1 MIIVSIIVGA
11 LALTT
16 VGYFGLIYL
25 RSAQRL
31 DTMRSLM
38 GQGYTESD
46 LSQRQVETPS
56 DSLEE
61 NPLADLTGSSPQSST
76 RGAAKSPQL
85 TISEQMFQA
94 GLFSEEQRLDFRRLQ
109 IVLPIGLG
117 TIAGGLGL
125 ASTDLFTTLLYVAAG
140 AGVGCWLPLNRL
152 TKWTQERN
160 EEILFYLPLV
170 IEQIS
175 IGVSSSLDIGPCL
188 ARVVQM
194 ADERDSHNP
203 VTELLRFAQGYIKS
217 GVNLQDAL
225 NEVGRR
231 SGNNEVMHA
240 FKALAQVARY
250 GGEISKQLQD
260 LSESVSSNRE
270 NKVEEKIKK
279 LELAATGPVAMVFA
293 GFLVILLLGFG
304 TVVMGTLGS

>member
-1 MIIVSIIVGA
+1 
-11 LALTT
+11 
-16 VGYFGLIYL
+16 
-25 RSAQRL
+25 
-31 DTMRSLM
+31 M
-38 GQGYTESD
+38 GQRYAESD
-46 LSQRQVETPS
+46 LSKQEIETSS
-56 DSLEE
+56 DSSDEI
-61 NPLADLTGSSPQSST
+61 PLADLTGGMPQSFT
-76 RGAAKSPQL
+76 RKAVKSSQL
-85 TISEQMFQA
+85 TIGEQMFQA

-117 TIAGGLGL
+117 MAAGGLGL
-125 ASTDLFTTLLYVAAG
+125 ATTDVLNTLLYVAVG
-140 AGVGCWLPLNRL
+140 AVVGSWLPLNRL
-152 TKWTQERN
+152 SKWTRERN

-188 ARVVQM
+188 SRVVQM

-231 SGNNEVMHA
+231 SGNNEVLHA

-270 NKVEEKIKK
+270 NKVEETIKK
-279 LELAATGPVAMVFA
+279 LELSATGPVAMVFA

>member
-25 RSAQRL
+25 RSAQRRE
-31 DTMRSLM
+31 TMRSLM
-38 GQGYTESD
+38 GQRYAESD
-46 LSQRQVETPS
+46 LSQQEIETSS
-56 DSLEE
+56 DSLDE
-61 NPLADLTGSSPQSST
+61 NRLADFTGGTPQYST
-76 RGAAKSPQL
+76 RKAVKSSQL
-85 TISEQMFQA
+85 TIGEQMFQA
-94 GLFSEEQRLDFRRLQ
+94 GLFSEEQRVDFRRLQ

-117 TIAGGLGL
+117 MAAGGLGL
-125 ASTDLFTTLLYVAAG
+125 ATTDVLNTLLYVAVG
-140 AGVGCWLPLNRL
+140 AVVGSWLPLNRL
-152 TKWTQERN
+152 SKWTQERN

-217 GVNLQDAL
+217 GVSLQEAL
-225 NEVGRR
+225 NEVARK
-231 SGNNEVMHA
+231 SGNNEVLHA

-279 LELAATGPVAMVFA
+279 LELSATGPVAMVFA

>member
-1 MIIVSIIVGA
+1 
-11 LALTT
+11 
-16 VGYFGLIYL
+16 
-25 RSAQRL
+25 
-31 DTMRSLM
+31 MRSLM
-38 GQGYTESD
+38 GQRYAESD
-46 LSQRQVETPS
+46 LSQQEIETSS
-56 DSLEE
+56 DSLDE
-61 NPLADLTGSSPQSST
+61 NRLADFTGGTPQYST
-76 RGAAKSPQL
+76 RKAVKSSQL
-85 TISEQMFQA
+85 TIGEQMFQA
-94 GLFSEEQRLDFRRLQ
+94 GLFSEEQRVDFRRLQ

-117 TIAGGLGL
+117 MAAGGLGL
-125 ASTDLFTTLLYVAAG
+125 ATTDVLNTLLYVAVG
-140 AGVGCWLPLNRL
+140 AVVGSWLPLNRL
-152 TKWTQERN
+152 SKWTQERN

-217 GVNLQDAL
+217 GVSLQEAL
-225 NEVGRR
+225 NEVARK
-231 SGNNEVMHA
+231 SGNNEVLHA

-279 LELAATGPVAMVFA
+279 LELSATGPVAMVFA